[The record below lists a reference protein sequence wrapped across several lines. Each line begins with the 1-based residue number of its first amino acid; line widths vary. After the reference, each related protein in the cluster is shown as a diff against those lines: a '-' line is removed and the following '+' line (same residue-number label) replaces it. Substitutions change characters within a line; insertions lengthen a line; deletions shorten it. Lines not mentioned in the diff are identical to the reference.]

1 MADDDWVDSDDRE
14 MAIEKAIAAF
24 NREFEQEAS

>member
-14 MAIEKAIAAF
+14 MAMDAAIAAF
-24 NREFEQEAS
+24 NREFEQETS